1 VASILSLYPKRK
13 AEEECDDQAKAEVNL
28 VAL

>member
-1 VASILSLYPKRK
+1 MASILSLYPKRK
-13 AEEECDDQAKAEVNL
+13 AEDERDEQAYAQVDL